1 MPYQF
6 GDIFRPLG
14 EGRNADREYVQPIE
28 QILAE
33 AAHFYIG
40 NEVAVGGGDDP
51 HVNLHR
57 LARANRLD
65 LVVLDRAQQLH
76 LRGGRKLANLVE
88 EQRAAGRFHE
98 LAGVPVGCAGEGAL
112 LVAEQ
117 HRLDEIVRDGAAIDR
132 HEWLGAPLAGAM
144 DGARGQLL
152 ADTRLACDEYRD
164 RRVRRL
170 FGGAQHRVHAWAAR
184 DDVANKSVPE
194 RLRLRRDSSPAS
206 ALVASALRSDT
217 CSRSAP
223 TGLTTKSAAPARMAP
238 TTLSMPP
245 CAVCTMTGMASEAS
259 RILASTPSPSRSGI
273 TRSST
278 TASMRA
284 PSAPVSSTAA
294 ASPPSATIT
303 S

>member
-144 DGARGQLL
+144 DGARDQLL
-152 ADTRLACDEYRD
+152 ADTRLAFDEYRD

-184 DDVANKSVPE
+184 DDVAEQE
-194 RLRLRRDSSPAS
+194 R
-206 ALVASALRSDT
+206 
-217 CSRSAP
+217 
-223 TGLTTKSAAPARMAP
+223 TG
-238 TTLSMPP
+238 
-245 CAVCTMTGMASEAS
+245 
-259 RILASTPSPSRSGI
+259 
-273 TRSST
+273 
-278 TASMRA
+278 
-284 PSAPVSSTAA
+284 TAA
-294 ASPPSATIT
+294 LEAGQLAGERARRERVAQRYLQPLGADRLDHEIGRAGPHRGDHVVDTAMGGLHDDGSRKSGLAHPG
-303 S
+303 